1 MIQQFK
7 EKLIMLADHHHLRV
21 QTSFTEPQLSPR
33 APDDFS
39 STTSESNQKPQN
51 NRSKG
56 FTYFK
61 PPQEEEVQSNL
72 HPQYFF
78 DYAPQGV
85 WPQEEAWSD
94 LRSSMAFRSSVPH
107 PSEPMFTHFM
117 PPKDFVTHL
126 EQDIRR
132 QFVEFLPNLLKNL
145 EKFSQNTRVPCNE
158 ASQELEKPIVHVEIP
173 KKEERAPLCAL
184 LNLNN
189 YLVNILKGN
198 MVTEEDI
205 NLSWIEKAILASIIN
220 KKFTHKK
227 LKRVERI
234 SDLTREF
241 LSEFPENVS
250 KLSSLKRTEE
260 NYKITFNWCF
270 KFLKK
275 KLAEKL
281 ASEGH
286 KPLCK
291 RDLES
296 YFYNYY
302 FKEIAD
308 AKGIELIK
316 FAKPNFTN
324 KVQNGEK
331 TFNSNFIS
339 NIQLSPHFMSDFF
352 QALDFFVP
360 THMDLISR
368 KLSSLLMKWEEELNQ
383 CPETEEVVRKISNY
397 IMKSSKCKLPWSVRE
412 IEAAHRTVLSLFK

>member
-1 MIQQFK
+1 
-7 EKLIMLADHHHLRV
+7 MLADHHHLRV
-21 QTSFTEPQLSPR
+21 QTPFTEPQLSPR
-33 APDDFS
+33 GPDDFS

-51 NRSKG
+51 TRSKG

-61 PPQEEEVQSNL
+61 PPREEEVQSTL

-78 DYAPQGV
+78 DYPAQVG
-85 WPQEEAWSD
+85 WAQDEAWSE
-94 LRSSMAFRSSVPH
+94 LRSNFGFRNAAQLQ
-107 PSEPMFTHFM
+107 SEPAFPHFS
-117 PPKDFVTHL
+117 PPKDFVSHL

-145 EKFSQNTRVPCNE
+145 EKFSQGSRAPRSET
-158 ASQELEKPIVHVEIP
+158 SQDLDKAVAYVDVP

-198 MVTEEDI
+198 MVTEEDV

-220 KKFTHKK
+220 KKFAHKK

-241 LSEFPENVS
+241 LIEFPINVS

-302 FKEIAD
+302 FREISE

-368 KLSSLLMKWEEELNQ
+368 KLSSLLMKWEEELTQ

-397 IMKSSKCKLPWSVRE
+397 IMKSSKCKLPWSLRE